1 MKRLRQGVERSPLT
15 FEGQMDMQRK
25 ADEVPTP
32 ELTKFNYESN
42 KLLAREIQSKMSSDT
57 QMSVY

>member
-1 MKRLRQGVERSPLT
+1 MERSPLT